1 MPATAV
7 IRQSPAALLTAAAV
21 PLALAVA
28 DGIRLRR
35 RLAAAGRDRLTGA
48 LRRESWTPRAQ
59 RLLDR
64 HHDQAVVLICDLDH
78 FKQIND
84 THGHAAGDR
93 VLAETTTRLTDWA
106 GACGLVGRLGG
117 DEFAVLTLIEPRHR
131 PLRLAQLIRLLAAP
145 VTTDTGPVDVAA
157 SIGAASPDTT
167 GTTDLSQ
174 LQRAADAALYDGKHT
189 GHAIVATARHATVPS
204 INGRR
209 AGRPGTSVWG
219 WAA

>member
-1 MPATAV
+1 MPAPAAL
-7 IRQSPAALLTAAAV
+7 RQSPAALVTAAVV

-64 HHDQAVVLICDLDH
+64 HPDQALLLICDLDH

-84 THGHAAGDR
+84 TCGHGVGDQ
-93 VLAETTTRLTDWA
+93 VLAETTARLTDWA
-106 GACGLVGRLGG
+106 GARGLVGRLGG
-117 DEFAVLTLIEPRHR
+117 DEFVAITLIEPRHR
-131 PLRLAQLIRLLAAP
+131 QLRLDHLIRLLAEP

-157 SIGAASPDTT
+157 SIGAASAATTETT
-167 GTTDLSQ
+167 GLSE
-174 LQRAADAALYDGKHT
+174 LQRAADAALYDGKHS
-189 GHAIVATARHATVPS
+189 GNAVLAGPRHATMPS

-209 AGRPGTSVWG
+209 IGRPGTG
-219 WAA
+219 IRGRAA